1 MRKIIPEEHEEVY
14 EPEHLPVQDYKTAN
28 VKPKRQI
35 SDAQREHLNKI
46 RELAMKKKAELKEIT
61 LKSKLAKTV
70 PKQALAKQYDEYIE
84 RMHSQAHASEQKV
97 KQQTKKKEVKEVEPS
112 GSKKSSTFE
121 EEEVEEEVVVK
132 AKPKKRIVK
141 KIVYK
146 SESEEEEEEEV
157 IVRKSKPKAK
167 TQSLEHLVYN
177 SNRDQLYNRMI
188 EERVKNSII
197 GYGNALG
204 V

>member
-1 MRKIIPEEHEEVY
+1 MRKIIDDDSVGNIEE
-14 EPEHLPVQDYKTAN
+14 PSDKP

-70 PKQALAKQYDEYIE
+70 PKQDLAKQYDEYVE
-84 RMHSQAHASEQKV
+84 NKV
-97 KQQTKKKEVKEVEPS
+97 KEKTKKEEVKKEVEVEE
-112 GSKKSSTFE
+112 T
-121 EEEVEEEVVVK
+121 EEEVIVK
-132 AKPKKRIVK
+132 KPKPKPKK
-141 KIVYK
+141 KIVYVSE
-146 SESEEEEEEEV
+146 SESEEEEV
-157 IVRKSKPKAK
+157 IVKKSKPKTKA
-167 TQSLEHLVYN
+167 QPLEHLVYN
-177 SNRDQLYNRMI
+177 NTKDQLYNRMI
-188 EERVKNSII
+188 EERVRNSII

>member
-1 MRKIIPEEHEEVY
+1 MRKIIPEEDEEVY
-14 EPEHLPVQDYKTAN
+14 EREHLPVKDYKTEP

-70 PKQALAKQYDEYIE
+70 PKQDLAKQYDEYVENKI
-84 RMHSQAHASEQKV
+84 
-97 KQQTKKKEVKEVEPS
+97 KQQSKKKEVKEVEAS

-121 EEEVEEEVVVK
+121 EEEEEVIVK
-132 AKPKKRIVK
+132 KPKSKPKK
-141 KIVYK
+141 KIVYVSE
-146 SESEEEEEEEV
+146 SESEEEEKV
-157 IVRKSKPKAK
+157 VVVKKKTKAK
-167 TQSLEHLVYN
+167 SQSQPLEHLVYN

>member
-14 EPEHLPVQDYKTAN
+14 EPEHLPVKDYKTEP

-70 PKQALAKQYDEYIE
+70 PKQELAKQYDEYIE
-84 RMHSQAHASEQKV
+84 NKI
-97 KQQTKKKEVKEVEPS
+97 KQQCKKKEVKEVEPS

-121 EEEVEEEVVVK
+121 EEEEEVIVK
-132 AKPKKRIVK
+132 KTKTKPKK
-141 KIVYK
+141 KIVYVSE
-146 SESEEEEEEEV
+146 SESEEEEKV
-157 IVRKSKPKAK
+157 VVVKKTKPKPK

-177 SNRDQLYNRMI
+177 SNRDALYNRMI

>member
-1 MRKIIPEEHEEVY
+1 MNDDSVITNVEETKVI
-14 EPEHLPVQDYKTAN
+14 
-28 VKPKRQI
+28 KPKRQI

-70 PKQALAKQYDEYIE
+70 PKQELAKQYDEYIE
-84 RMHSQAHASEQKV
+84 NKV
-97 KQQTKKKEVKEVEPS
+97 KTQTKKEVKNEVKEE
-112 GSKKSSTFE
+112 E
-121 EEEVEEEVVVK
+121 EEEVVIV
-132 AKPKKRIVK
+132 KPKKKITK

-146 SESEEEEEEEV
+146 SESEEEEEEV
-157 IVRKSKPKAK
+157 IVKKKTKAK
-167 TQSLEHLVYN
+167 IPLENLVYN

-188 EERVKNSII
+188 EERVKSSII
-197 GYGNALG
+197 GYGNDLG

>member
-1 MRKIIPEEHEEVY
+1 MRKIIDDDSATQAPAS
-14 EPEHLPVQDYKTAN
+14 EPKP

-70 PKQALAKQYDEYIE
+70 PKQDLAKQYDEYVE
-84 RMHSQAHASEQKV
+84 NKV
-97 KQQTKKKEVKEVEPS
+97 KEKTKKEEVKKEVVSDSEPEVI
-112 GSKKSSTFE
+112 
-121 EEEVEEEVVVK
+121 VK
-132 AKPKKRIVK
+132 KPKPKPKK
-141 KIVYK
+141 KIVYVSE
-146 SESEEEEEEEV
+146 SESEEEEV
-157 IVRKSKPKAK
+157 IVKKKTKAK
-167 TQSLEHLVYN
+167 PQTLEHLVYN
-177 SNRDQLYNRMI
+177 SNRDQLYNRVI
-188 EERVKNSII
+188 EERVRNSII

>member
-1 MRKIIPEEHEEVY
+1 MDDNVE
-14 EPEHLPVQDYKTAN
+14 A

-70 PKQALAKQYDEYIE
+70 PKQDLAKQYDEYVE
-84 RMHSQAHASEQKV
+84 NKV
-97 KQQTKKKEVKEVEPS
+97 KTKKEEVKKEVVSDSEPEVII
-112 GSKKSSTFE
+112 K
-121 EEEVEEEVVVK
+121 
-132 AKPKKRIVK
+132 KPKPKK
-141 KIVYK
+141 KIVYVEESE
-146 SESEEEEEEEV
+146 SESEEEV
-157 IVRKSKPKAK
+157 IVKKKTKAK
-167 TQSLEHLVYN
+167 PQPLEHLVYN
-177 SNRDQLYNRMI
+177 NTKDQLYNRMI
-188 EERVKNSII
+188 EERVKASII

>member
-1 MRKIIPEEHEEVY
+1 MRKIMDDNVEER
-14 EPEHLPVQDYKTAN
+14 LPSDKT

-70 PKQALAKQYDEYIE
+70 PKQDLAKQYDEYVE
-84 RMHSQAHASEQKV
+84 NKV
-97 KQQTKKKEVKEVEPS
+97 KTKKEEVK
-112 GSKKSSTFE
+112 K
-121 EEEVEEEVVVK
+121 EVEEEEEFIIK
-132 AKPKKRIVK
+132 KPKPKPKK
-141 KIVYK
+141 KIVYVEE
-146 SESEEEEEEEV
+146 SESEEEEV
-157 IVRKSKPKAK
+157 IVKKKTKAK
-167 TQSLEHLVYN
+167 QPTLENLVYN
-177 SNRDQLYNRMI
+177 NTKDQLYNRVI
-188 EERVKNSII
+188 EERVRNSII

>member
-1 MRKIIPEEHEEVY
+1 MDNDSVGNIED
-14 EPEHLPVQDYKTAN
+14 HLPSDKT

-70 PKQALAKQYDEYIE
+70 PKQDLAKQYDEYVE
-84 RMHSQAHASEQKV
+84 NKV
-97 KQQTKKKEVKEVEPS
+97 KAKKEEVKKKVEVEE
-112 GSKKSSTFE
+112 T
-121 EEEVEEEVVVK
+121 EEEVIIK
-132 AKPKKRIVK
+132 KPKPKPKPK
-141 KIVYK
+141 KIVYVEE
-146 SESEEEEEEEV
+146 SESEEEEEEV
-157 IVRKSKPKAK
+157 IVKKKTKAK
-167 TQSLEHLVYN
+167 PQTLENLVYN
-177 SNRDQLYNRMI
+177 SNRDQLYNRVI
-188 EERVKNSII
+188 EERVRNSII

>member
-1 MRKIIPEEHEEVY
+1 MRKIIPEEDEEVY
-14 EPEHLPVQDYKTAN
+14 EPEHLPVKDYKTEP

-70 PKQALAKQYDEYIE
+70 PKQDLAKQYDEYVE
-84 RMHSQAHASEQKV
+84 NKV
-97 KQQTKKKEVKEVEPS
+97 KLQTKKKEEVKQVETS

-121 EEEVEEEVVVK
+121 EEEEEVIIK
-132 AKPKKRIVK
+132 KKSKPKP
-141 KIVYK
+141 KIVYVSES
-146 SESEEEEEEEV
+146 SESEEEEKV
-157 IVRKSKPKAK
+157 VVVKKKTKANSKGKEP
-167 TQSLEHLVYN
+167 LENLVYN
-177 SNRDQLYNRMI
+177 NTKDNLYNRMI

-197 GYGNALG
+197 AYGAALG

>member
-1 MRKIIPEEHEEVY
+1 MRKIMDDNVEER
-14 EPEHLPVQDYKTAN
+14 LPSDKT

-70 PKQALAKQYDEYIE
+70 PKQDLAKQYDEYVE
-84 RMHSQAHASEQKV
+84 NKV
-97 KQQTKKKEVKEVEPS
+97 KAKKEEVKKEVEVE
-112 GSKKSSTFE
+112 E
-121 EEEVEEEVVVK
+121 EEEVIIK
-132 AKPKKRIVK
+132 KPKPKPKK
-141 KIVYK
+141 KIVYVEE
-146 SESEEEEEEEV
+146 SESEEEEV
-157 IVRKSKPKAK
+157 IVKKKTKAK
-167 TQSLEHLVYN
+167 PQTLENLVYN
-177 SNRDQLYNRMI
+177 STKDQLYNRVI
-188 EERVKNSII
+188 EERVRNSII